1 MFKTIGA
8 LLVAGWGLLA
18 LIVVGYF
25 LIPKVMAH
33 LIGWMA
39 SYIVLIPVAL
49 LIVTGIYGA
58 AFLYRLGM
66 RRRRT

>member
-1 MFKTIGA
+1 MFKAIGA

-18 LIVVGYF
+18 MIVVGYF
-25 LIPKVMAH
+25 WIPKVMAH
-33 LIGWMA
+33 LIGGIA
-39 SYIVLIPVAL
+39 SYFVLFPIAL
-49 LIVTGIYGA
+49 LIATGIYGA